1 MGLKSVL
8 VYGSTERH
16 PTPSVAYLYD
26 FEHFSCAFG
35 SVVVY
40 VLEFW
45 HGKRMLLVLAL
56 CKLKPQC
63 QLPPS
68 LAAGLFQSLKDFF
81 LNLPTQ
87 KSGCSH

>member
-45 HGKRMLLVLAL
+45 HGKRMLAL

-63 QLPPS
+63 QLPQVWLQVFS
-68 LAAGLFQSLKDFF
+68 SHSRIFF
-81 LNLPTQ
+81 
-87 KSGCSH
+87 